1 MQLLFYSVGHSQ
13 VNLRSKMLPAAVKL
27 LVSVVIFFPFV
38 TSEFTLN
45 PNADTSLNP
54 VYDIRDGRCNKFCV
68 LNFVL
73 GLVNWSTLF
82 LYCGIWSRAVFGL
95 FETVINNN
103 RACRALSGDIG
114 TCLSYPECFAFR
126 GNISGTCGRGYG
138 LCCVSKS
145 IFV

>member
-27 LVSVVIFFPFV
+27 LVSVVILFPFV

-73 GLVNWSTLF
+73 GLVN
-82 LYCGIWSRAVFGL
+82 
-95 FETVINNN
+95 
-103 RACRALSGDIG
+103 
-114 TCLSYPECFAFR
+114 
-126 GNISGTCGRGYG
+126 
-138 LCCVSKS
+138 
-145 IFV
+145 